1 MEANLCHAVEQI
13 AEACV
18 TKSPYDA
25 YQLHQLS
32 ASTAVANI
40 YVNVTTARIIS
51 QHFGDKMPLLGIRG
65 DGHCYSRCLATMIFW
80 LHQNSQIV
88 PDYEKF
94 KDEFESVIVTFT
106 KTTTMLSIS
115 TDEKLVHMAVRNLI
129 SSRLKEIVDKP
140 NFVDAVNKNCQ
151 NISFAFSP
159 GKKNTF

>member
-1 MEANLCHAVEQI
+1 MQSNDI

-32 ASTAVANI
+32 ASTVADIN
-40 YVNVTTARIIS
+40 VNVKTARIIS
-51 QHFGDKMPLLGIRG
+51 QHFGDKMQLLGIRG
-65 DGHCYSRCLATMIFW
+65 DGNCYSRCLATIIFW

-129 SSRLKEIVDKP
+129 SSRLTDRLDKP
-140 NFVDAVNKNCQ
+140 NFVHAVDKNCQ
-151 NISFAFSP
+151 NRRT
-159 GKKNTF
+159 GM